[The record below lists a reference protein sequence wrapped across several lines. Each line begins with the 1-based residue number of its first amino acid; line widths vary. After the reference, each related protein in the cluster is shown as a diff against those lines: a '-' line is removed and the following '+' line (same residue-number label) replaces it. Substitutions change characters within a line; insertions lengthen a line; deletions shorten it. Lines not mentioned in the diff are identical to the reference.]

1 MLVRVSLLLLTLSG
15 CSAIS
20 AASSM
25 LGGGSGTSVA
35 ANVQAG
41 QTNSQTLG
49 VTNNTDQDVKLRD
62 NSGTVNQDN
71 SEAEVKTGKVD
82 SLTINNADPLLI
94 ILLILGWLLPSP
106 QEMWRGLSSFFKRK
120 EVGGN

>member
-1 MLVRVSLLLLTLSG
+1 
-15 CSAIS
+15 
-20 AASSM
+20 M

>member
-15 CSAIS
+15 CSAIG